1 MRAYQTS
8 RQSYAFWICNNSF
21 MDFGAI
27 GNGCDATVWTLLAL
41 WMFKNKSRRYCG
53 LKAFSGHPITRI
65 FWNHC
70 FVWSTFKDDGILT
83 HSLEVPQCIAQW
95 IYYSKAC
102 HNNDYCIRE
111 ISENNLNRKTVNIVK
126 TSIRFNSF
134 RFYLFGCLFSFSI
147 CFRIFHWLSMSVFF
161 FVIQYDKPLSKSGFS
176 EKNSLLFYL
185 FFCP

>member
-70 FVWSTFKDDGILT
+70 FVWSTFKDDGFYFTFLGSSTVHRTMNILF
-83 HSLEVPQCIAQW
+83 
-95 IYYSKAC
+95 K
-102 HNNDYCIRE
+102 
-111 ISENNLNRKTVNIVK
+111 
-126 TSIRFNSF
+126 
-134 RFYLFGCLFSFSI
+134 
-147 CFRIFHWLSMSVFF
+147 SMS
-161 FVIQYDKPLSKSGFS
+161 QQW
-176 EKNSLLFYL
+176 LLHTRNIRKQFES
-185 FFCP
+185 

>member
-1 MRAYQTS
+1 MHACAHIKHHDNHMLFEFVTIHS
-8 RQSYAFWICNNSF
+8 WILVLSA
-21 MDFGAI
+21 MVV
-27 GNGCDATVWTLLAL
+27 TQLVWTLLAL

-126 TSIRFNSF
+126 TSIRFDSF

-147 CFRIFHWLSMSVFF
+147 CFRVFHWLSMG
-161 FVIQYDKPLSKSGFS
+161 IC
-176 EKNSLLFYL
+176 
-185 FFCP
+185 FFCDSVP